1 VSERAVGAL
10 GSQDGELEDPDDP
23 EHDDPDPEH
32 DDPDPE
38 HDDPEHDDPEHDDP
52 EHDDPEHDDPEHDDP
67 EHDDPDDDS
76 DDDSD
81 DGNRVV
87 GGTPLAVLD
96 FVVRSIVD
104 EPESVVIEVDQR
116 RGQLELIVSVAP
128 SDTGKVIG
136 RRGHVIQAIRT
147 LVRAAGA
154 QDGVDVSV
162 EIAD

>member
-10 GSQDGELEDPDDP
+10 GSQDGELEDPD
-23 EHDDPDPEH
+23 DPEH

-67 EHDDPDDDS
+67 EHDDP

>member
-10 GSQDGELEDPDDP
+10 GSQDGELEDPD
-23 EHDDPDPEH
+23 DPEH

-67 EHDDPDDDS
+67 EHDDPEHDDP